1 MTPMLE
7 RLAHRLA
14 EWRGCEPWE
23 RLDDE
28 VREYQ
33 AGIVRAALQELRE
46 PDEAMSLA
54 GDLAQCSCIGCSCD
68 CDTIFRAMID
78 AALGD
83 SP

>member
-7 RLAHRLA
+7 RLARRLA

-33 AGIVRAALQELRE
+33 AGIVRALLQELRE
-46 PDEAMSLA
+46 PDEAMLGAACRELTRGLLPSALKFAWQA
-54 GDLAQCSCIGCSCD
+54 G
-68 CDTIFRAMID
+68 ID